1 MLGGVLSAAGIL
13 TPLIVV
19 PLLLFVALLLLI
31 FRLRRE
37 PSQELIERPAHVS
50 PFDTRVWP
58 FLVAGFGMFTALG
71 FIQVIAGFIVQDRLH
86 LDSRTTGLVTG
97 GVLLAAGV
105 GMIVA
110 QAIVV
115 PRSRWTPPTLL
126 RVGGTVAVLGFA
138 LLIPDLGAVALFAAI
153 LLIGFGLGVATPG
166 YTAGPTLLV
175 SREEQGGLAGLAAAT
190 SGLSF
195 VIAPTAGTALY
206 GWWAPLPIIIATG
219 IMALVTGFVLVHPR
233 FRSTAPTPAG

>member
-97 GVLLAAGV
+97 GVLAN
-105 GMIVA
+105 
-110 QAIVV
+110 
-115 PRSRWTPPTLL
+115 TT
-126 RVGGTVAVLGFA
+126 
-138 LLIPDLGAVALFAAI
+138 
-153 LLIGFGLGVATPG
+153 
-166 YTAGPTLLV
+166 
-175 SREEQGGLAGLAAAT
+175 
-190 SGLSF
+190 
-195 VIAPTAGTALY
+195 
-206 GWWAPLPIIIATG
+206 
-219 IMALVTGFVLVHPR
+219 
-233 FRSTAPTPAG
+233 